1 MKSTL
6 WKNACRAVLV
16 GGVGLCASSVSA
28 QIQISVD
35 DGRAADPSRPVPETY
50 QVRQGDT
57 LWDITG
63 RFYGDHYAW
72 PRVWSYNP
80 EITNPHW
87 IYPNSTI
94 RLRGAGGDAPVASNA
109 GSGIGVAKGRV
120 RGSEASVYLG
130 DFGFAD
136 RQALD
141 EAGRIIG
148 SVEEHMLLSV
158 GDEVYVRFKDKP
170 PVGPGKELTIFR
182 EVEEEERIESEE
194 GELVRILGSVKVLDY
209 DTDKDLGHG
218 VITEALDPIERGF
231 QIATVPRGFKAVEP
245 TPSKADVGGKIIA
258 VLRPRTLLAAEQ
270 LVFVNRGH
278 KEGLATGNRIFFVH
292 KGDRWRQ
299 ELRSGEEE
307 YGAQEPGVGSDADLP
322 KEIVAE
328 GRVVH
333 TRPETSTVFIVRS
346 QYDLSIGQP
355 FRTIKGK

>member
-1 MKSTL
+1 MKAKL
-6 WKNACRAVLV
+6 WKNAWQLALA
-16 GGVGLCASSVSA
+16 GGVGLSANAAGA
-28 QIQISVD
+28 QIQITVD

-50 QVRQGDT
+50 QVREGDT

-94 RLRGAGGDAPVASNA
+94 RLRGSGTEPVAAAGGGPSRALGGA
-109 GSGIGVAKGRV
+109 
-120 RGSEASVYLG
+120 RGSDASVYLG

-136 RQALD
+136 RKALD

-170 PVGPGKELTIFR
+170 PVAPGKELTIFR
-182 EVEEEERIESEE
+182 EVDEEERLEAEV

-209 DTDKDLGHG
+209 DNERDLGHA
-218 VITEALDPIERGF
+218 VITEAMDPIERGF

-245 TPSKADVGGKIIA
+245 TPAKADVGGKIIA
-258 VLRPRTLLAAEQ
+258 VLRPRQLLAAEQ
-270 LVFVNRGH
+270 LVFVDQGH
-278 KEGLATGNRIFFVH
+278 KDGLETGNRVFFIH

-307 YGAQEPGVGSDADLP
+307 YGAQEPGVGADADLP

-333 TRPETSTVFIVRS
+333 TRPNTSTVFIVRS
-346 QYDLSIGQP
+346 QYDLSIGNP